1 MERLRNLRGPGLTST
16 TAYCPADFDVAIE
29 GKQTLF
35 DEQQR
40 HWKKAFVDAQN
51 EEQSRIDNGYG
62 SSLGHAGQRP
72 VIPSTNF
79 SFEVVKELG
88 QGGYGRVCEVKQLP
102 NGDHFAR
109 KFVIAPNANQDNGKR
124 QEIRQRVMNEVA
136 TSKNLQHHHIASV
149 LLWTEETTGF
159 SLIMPT
165 VADYD
170 LRAYLDSCINDG
182 FPKDRI
188 SLMDPWF
195 GCLTT
200 ALRFAHANRVKHADL
215 KPSNILIKDNRVYL
229 ADFGCATNFEGSQ
242 LSTSPE
248 QRVTGTPVYRPPESG
263 TPGRAGDIFAL
274 GCVFSEMLTVRQGR
288 TLAEYQAA
296 RKVNELDNPYAY
308 RKNLTAVQH
317 WLAELPDTKKGT
329 PNVLLGMVLI
339 MLKKDPDDR
348 EDAKDLKA
356 RLNETLF
363 CGSCV

>member
-242 LSTSPE
+242 LSTSPSN
-248 QRVTGTPVYRPPESG
+248 VSLARPYIDLLS
-263 TPGRAGDIFAL
+263 PGRQAERGISSRLAAFFLKCSQSAKAAHL
-274 GCVFSEMLTVRQGR
+274 PNTRQP
-288 TLAEYQAA
+288 E
-296 RKVNELDNPYAY
+296 K
-308 RKNLTAVQH
+308 
-317 WLAELPDTKKGT
+317 
-329 PNVLLGMVLI
+329 
-339 MLKKDPDDR
+339 
-348 EDAKDLKA
+348 
-356 RLNETLF
+356 
-363 CGSCV
+363 